1 MALSWALAVL
11 SLLPLLEAQ
20 SPECANLTAAPITNA
35 TLDQLSGKWFYIAS
49 AFRYPE
55 FNESSR
61 TIQAAFFYFNINY
74 TEDKILLRE
83 YLTIGNQ
90 CVYNSSYLNVQ
101 RENGSLSKHGS
112 EGGSLCLARSDFTHI
127 PAVTPERAHK
137 FGREQVGYLLLT
149 KDPTTFMLAFSPKDE
164 QNMGLSF
171 YTHKPQATQE
181 QMREFHE
188 AIMCMGMQKSEI
200 MYSDEKQDVCGPL
213 EKEHQEEKQ
222 KENEGS

>member
-49 AFRYPE
+49 AFRNPE

-61 TIQAAFFYFNINY
+61 TIQAAFFYFDINY

-101 RENGSLSKHGS
+101 RENGSLSKH
-112 EGGSLCLARSDFTHI
+112 E
-127 PAVTPERAHK
+127 
-137 FGREQVGYLLLT
+137 FGKEQVGYLLLT

-171 YTHKPQATQE
+171 YTDKPQATQE

-213 EKEHQEEKQ
+213 EKEHQEEKP